1 MTNRLEQQIEAG
13 IAETQLRRDPYW
25 RVVIATAERMAARMG
40 GRFVID
46 ERKARD
52 ILSARNLT

>member
-1 MTNRLEQQIEAG
+1 MTEAEQAI
-13 IAETQLRRDPYW
+13 RRDPYW

-46 ERKARD
+46 ERKAKD
-52 ILSARNLT
+52 ILSARKPHDHHTD